1 MNKLEELHKKAI
13 KDSYYTEVYGNVD
26 SYTEFSESTAIEKSA
41 EITKDIAT
49 KFALWIDSSSFVY
62 NDEVGIWYN
71 IDNEKK
77 TNEEL
82 FDIFINKFYE

>member
-1 MNKLEELHKKAI
+1 MNKLEKLHL
-13 KDSYYTEVYGNVD
+13 D
-26 SYTEFSESTAIEKSA
+26 AIENGIEGNDYWHQEIAAFKSTK
-41 EITKDIAT
+41 ITKDIAI

-62 NDEVGIWYN
+62 DDEVGTWYN